1 VPAPVPVAVDYSA
14 GTPGAD
20 GKTLLYGTAAPMTQG
35 VDGDFYINTTTNSIY
50 GPKAGGAWPAGV
62 SLGGPSGASDFA
74 ELGGVPADNAA
85 LAEAL
90 ALKALTTD
98 LPNDYEIASAEG
110 RRLIASMKAEWIPNA
125 GMFYFATTKPLAG
138 QITVKTSTGYA
149 RIIDARGGISTG
161 GGTGVAANSF
171 TLSVPFGGS
180 HRAFAVVSTASLTG
194 TTRSGDITYLGLGSS
209 YNNQLTAI
217 DVASATALTFLTCY
231 GNQLTELNV
240 SANTALTYLACHSNQ
255 LKSLN
260 VSNNT
265 ALTSLEC
272 YSNQLTAL
280 DVSTNTALTNLSCG
294 TNQLT
299 ALDVSTN
306 LALTNL
312 SCGTNQLTA
321 LDVSA
326 NTALTNLS
334 CGTNQLTALDVSTN
348 LALTSIT
355 GNNNQL
361 TGLND
366 VINTSLTTLNLQ
378 NNLLTTAAVDQIL
391 VDLDALNVDGQF
403 VVLNG
408 TGNGAASATGVAAAA
423 GLVTDGW
430 SPVAYN

>member
-1 VPAPVPVAVDYSA
+1 MALSNVVINITVPAPVPVAVDYSA

-110 RRLIASMKAEWIPNA
+110 RRLIASMKAEWNPNA

-306 LALTNL
+306 LALT
-312 SCGTNQLTA
+312 
-321 LDVSA
+321 
-326 NTALTNLS
+326 
-334 CGTNQLTALDVSTN
+334 
-348 LALTSIT
+348 SIT